1 MTRGFAESLARVR
14 DSAVPN
20 ARDIAFLL
28 DSEDPEDRSLLF
40 AQSARVRDEVCGR
53 RVAVRGLVEFSSF
66 CRNACRYCGLNRA
79 NDRAERYRLSFEEIL
94 ESARLIFDS
103 GIRTIVLQSG
113 EDGGDAGF
121 LSEVVRAVKGTYD
134 MAVTLSVGERE
145 RADYELWRESGAD
158 RYLLR
163 VESSVPGLYAS
174 WHEKRSLASRMR
186 CLKDLR
192 ELGYQVGS
200 GVMVGPPGQTTAHLA
215 EDIAFF
221 GRFGFDMIGIG
232 PFIPHPDTPF
242 RGAARG
248 DVGLTLRVIA
258 VTRLVARSAWMPA
271 TTALGS
277 LERDFRVDALRAG
290 ANVLMPSFSPKP
302 ASRRYAIYPGKDRSR
317 DRDGEGVAALERMA
331 REAGLGLDYARA
343 DSLRM
348 GDPPPQI

>member
-1 MTRGFAESLARVR
+1 MTKGFQAALERVR
-14 DSAVPN
+14 VASVPD
-20 ARDIAFLL
+20 AKDIKVLL
-28 DSEDPEDRSLLF
+28 DSKDPEDGALLF
-40 AQSARVRDEVCGR
+40 AEAARARDEVCGR

-66 CRNACRYCGLNRA
+66 CRNSCRYCGLNRA
-79 NDRAERYRLSFEEIL
+79 NGRAERYRLSFDEIL
-94 ESARLIFDS
+94 ESVRLVFDS
-103 GIRTIVLQSG
+103 GVRTVVLQSG
-113 EDGGDAGF
+113 EDGSDAGF
-121 LSEVVRAVKGTYD
+121 LSEVVHAVKGTYD
-134 MAVTLSVGERE
+134 MAVTLSVGERP

-174 WHEKRSLASRMR
+174 WHEKRSLASRIR

-192 ELGYQVGS
+192 DLGYQVGS

-248 DVGLTLRVIA
+248 GVGLTLRVIA
-258 VTRLVARSAWMPA
+258 ITRLVARSAWMPA

-277 LERDFRVDALRAG
+277 LERDFRVDALKAG
-290 ANVLMPSFSPKP
+290 ANVLMPSFSPES
-302 ASRRYAIYPGKDRSR
+302 ASRGYAIYPGKDHAR
-317 DRDGEGVAALERMA
+317 DRDGARGAETERMA
-331 REAGLGLDYARA
+331 RAAGLRLDLSRA

-348 GDPPPQI
+348 RDPPPQI